1 MRIRELPAAC
11 ELIDEV
17 EIACINGLAEL
28 GLHRSDAPQKI
39 IHAIDVAILSA
50 QASPEDQRTEEETVR
65 LISLF
70 GALWGEQLVR
80 ALRWSWVTLV
90 VSNDQAPATTP
101 SGTGVQAVCSTNRSL
116 VIYPFFT
123 LDAALRQNIDTAIE
137 LAFNILSDGKRVPNL
152 PDGAFENVME
162 HVYHTPPRRT
172 TSGR

>member
-28 GLHRSDAPQKI
+28 GHHRSDDPKTI
-39 IHAIDVAILSA
+39 IHAIDTAILAA
-50 QASPEDQRTEEETVR
+50 QAPRDVPRTDEETVR
-65 LISLF
+65 IISQF

-80 ALRWSWVTLV
+80 ALRWSWVTLML
-90 VSNDQAPATTP
+90 SNDRDSTT
-101 SGTGVQAVCSTNRSL
+101 STSETSVQAVCSANRSL

-137 LAFNILSDGKRVPNL
+137 LAFDILSDGKRVPKL
-152 PDGAFENVME
+152 PDGAYENVME
-162 HVYHTPPRRT
+162 HVYHTPPRQSTPAR
-172 TSGR
+172 